1 MGKYKNVGGQ
11 AVIEGVMM
19 RGKKKMATAI
29 RLESGEINVDE
40 DEIVPLNKKNKFL
53 SLPLIRGVISF
64 FDSLITGIKV
74 LNYSASFFEIEDEE
88 EESKF
93 DKWFK
98 GIFKEKSKDA
108 ILVIAMILS
117 LTISF
122 LMFFAL
128 PTFSTGL
135 LRRFIDN
142 KFILNIVE
150 GMMRV
155 LILVIYIYAVS
166 RLDDIK
172 RVFEYHGAEH
182 KTIFCYEADEELTI
196 ENVKKFKR
204 FHPRCGTNFI
214 FLVMIISILVFS
226 VVSWNSLWERL
237 LYRLLLLPLVLG
249 ISYEAIKWMG
259 KSDSFLSDFFAY
271 PGMFLQ
277 RITTNEPD
285 DEQIEVAIRALK
297 VAEGIY
303 VEEKVETEEKE
314 VVEEK
319 EVNEESMLAQ
329 ENEESMVH
337 EQIAQG
343 NSIEENDL

>member
-19 RGKKKMATAI
+19 RGKEKMATAI
-29 RLESGEINVDE
+29 RLESGEITVDE
-40 DEIVPLNKKNKFL
+40 SEIVPLNKKNRFF
-53 SLPLIRGVISF
+53 SLPLVRGIVSF
-64 FDSLITGIKV
+64 IDSLITGIKV

-88 EESKF
+88 EEESKF
-93 DKWFK
+93 DKYFK
-98 GIFKEKSKDA
+98 SIFKEKSKDA
-108 ILVIAMILS
+108 ILVISMVLS
-117 LTISF
+117 LMISF

-128 PTFSTGL
+128 PTFATGL
-135 LRRFIDN
+135 LRKFIDN
-142 KFILNIVE
+142 NFTLNIVE
-150 GMMRV
+150 GLMRV
-155 LILVIYIYAVS
+155 FILVIYIYAVS
-166 RLDDIK
+166 RLEDIK

-182 KTIFCYEADEELTI
+182 KTIFCYESDEELTV

-259 KSDSFLSDFFAY
+259 KSQSFISDFFAY

-285 DEQIEVAIRALK
+285 DKQIEVAIRALK

-303 VEEKVETEEKE
+303 VEEKVKTEVMEEIKETEVMKKTEEIEKIE
-314 VVEEK
+314 GK
-319 EVNEESMLAQ
+319 KDVNDIS
-329 ENEESMVH
+329 ND
-337 EQIAQG
+337 
-343 NSIEENDL
+343 IEENHL